1 MVRLTL
7 SARRW
12 LLAVAAVVLPVVV
25 MSAFL
30 AASRWLPERWFTGS
44 THYAALATASALGF
58 LLVWLIPMRWQWRLL
73 ASIVNGIAMVFVSF
87 FGSYAL
93 VCSIFQD
100 CP

>member
-1 MVRLTL
+1 VTL

-12 LLAVAAVVLPVVV
+12 LLAVASVLSPVVV

-30 AASRWLPERWFTGS
+30 MASRWLPERWFTGS

-58 LLVWLIPMRWQWRLL
+58 LLVWLIPMRWQWRFL

-93 VCSIFQD
+93 VCSVFQD